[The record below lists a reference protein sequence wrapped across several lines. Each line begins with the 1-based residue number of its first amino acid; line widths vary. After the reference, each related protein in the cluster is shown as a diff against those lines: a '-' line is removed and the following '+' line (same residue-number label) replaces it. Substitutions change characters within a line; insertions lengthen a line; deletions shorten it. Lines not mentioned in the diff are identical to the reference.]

1 MLAEPKRKTVW
12 SLNPRGKYW
21 SEDKTKIGQKILES
35 MGWTEGHGL
44 GRDHNGIKEHIKVS
58 INSDNKGLGYKPSA
72 DSAWIDK
79 NNDYEDLLAELA
91 THYTNGSNE
100 TKKVSDLESMSKKMR
115 NRVHYHKLIKAKN
128 LSQCTEKDL
137 ISIFPKKRANNYAN
151 IGNDSMETNG
161 CQPLQTDNT
170 NCNHIKT
177 DDAFKTVESS
187 LNMNEYFK
195 TKMNK
200 LKLKMNSSQVM
211 DDIIDTKS
219 SDEVIIEENSCLTA
233 EDNTCD
239 EKTNTNL
246 SNETNSNSNNSETD
260 SNLSENNRKKRKK
273 LKRKLLEQSLGH
285 NINADI
291 EVNDANESNILN
303 NSESKKRKKSKKLNT
318 N

>member
-1 MLAEPKRKTVW
+1 
-12 SLNPRGKYW
+12 
-21 SEDKTKIGQKILES
+21 
-35 MGWTEGHGL
+35 
-44 GRDHNGIKEHIKVS
+44 
-58 INSDNKGLGYKPSA
+58 
-72 DSAWIDK
+72 
-79 NNDYEDLLAELA
+79 
-91 THYTNGSNE
+91 
-100 TKKVSDLESMSKKMR
+100 
-115 NRVHYHKLIKAKN
+115 LIKAKN

-137 ISIFPKKRANNYAN
+137 ISIFPKKRANNYVNIAN
-151 IGNDSMETNG
+151 DLMESNG
-161 CQPLQTDNT
+161 RQPLQTDDT

-219 SDEVIIEENSCLTA
+219 SDEVITEETSCLT
-233 EDNTCD
+233 EDDNTCD
-239 EKTNTNL
+239 DKTTNL

-303 NSESKKRKKSKKLNT
+303 NSESKK
-318 N
+318 